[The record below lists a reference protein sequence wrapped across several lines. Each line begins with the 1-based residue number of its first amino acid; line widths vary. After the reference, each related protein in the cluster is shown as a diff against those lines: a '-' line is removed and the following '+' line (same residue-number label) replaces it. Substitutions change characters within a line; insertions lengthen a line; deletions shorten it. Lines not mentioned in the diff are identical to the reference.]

1 MSSDMIISEAIEYVN
16 KLFAGNSD
24 GHGTKRSSV
33 RNGRTDM
40 QNY

>member
-24 GHGTKRSSV
+24 GHGAVDVTRILQRIS
-33 RNGRTDM
+33 
-40 QNY
+40 